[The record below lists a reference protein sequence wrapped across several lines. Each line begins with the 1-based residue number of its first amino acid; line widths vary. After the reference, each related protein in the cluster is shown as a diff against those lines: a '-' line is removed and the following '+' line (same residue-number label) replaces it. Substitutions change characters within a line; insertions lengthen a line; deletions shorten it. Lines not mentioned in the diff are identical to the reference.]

1 VTYQGDGDVSYVQTP
16 NGHTIQ
22 TNLPGD
28 QVFTAAQGN
37 VLGSLNALIADFST
51 GTAASTSVADLGA
64 LNQALSYV
72 DQQRTVIDASINQLT
87 AAGSYSSSEA
97 VQLQSAQNGLLQAD
111 TAQVA
116 TQLSSAETQ
125 QASLTQV
132 IAGID
137 QQGTLF
143 SLL

>member
-1 VTYQGDGDVSYVQTP
+1 
-16 NGHTIQ
+16 
-22 TNLPGD
+22 
-28 QVFTAAQGN
+28 
-37 VLGSLNALIADFST
+37 
-51 GTAASTSVADLGA
+51 
-64 LNQALSYV
+64 
-72 DQQRTVIDASINQLT
+72 
-87 AAGSYSSSEA
+87 